1 MKILKILKIFA
12 ATDSE
17 AESEDLLGELDKD
30 KSKKSRKNPSKQKI
44 KVEKPESDDDDDDDD
59 FQGRNSIKKDI
70 KTEPL
75 DVKPGKGNSK
85 LKQKNSTTSNISEPQ
100 PSTSKQPVS
109 QNLSKQVDFKFS
121 LLILHFS
128 PFFVRFVHLC
138 LCYLQGTMK
147 EPPAIQRANES
158 PRKIE
163 KVNKMQVIVPR
174 LVPSP
179 PNGSSR
185 AIIKDDDGG
194 PKSPNSSAIT
204 WISDEV
210 MSNTK
215 ILETSNELV
224 EAAGQDGDTVRF
236 FCAQRNFSFFLKSSR
251 NFHIRERMTSI
262 MNDL

>member
-1 MKILKILKIFA
+1 M
-12 ATDSE
+12 
-17 AESEDLLGELDKD
+17 
-30 KSKKSRKNPSKQKI
+30 
-44 KVEKPESDDDDDDDD
+44 EKPESDDDDDDD
-59 FQGRNSIKKDI
+59 FQRKEI

-121 LLILHFS
+121 FLIFLLNFS

-179 PNGSSR
+179 PNGSAR
-185 AIIKDDDGG
+185 AIIKDDDGD

-215 ILETSNELV
+215 ILETSNELD
-224 EAAGQDGDTVRF
+224 EAGQDEDTV
-236 FCAQRNFSFFLKSSR
+236 S
-251 NFHIRERMTSI
+251 
-262 MNDL
+262 

>member
-1 MKILKILKIFA
+1 M
-12 ATDSE
+12 
-17 AESEDLLGELDKD
+17 
-30 KSKKSRKNPSKQKI
+30 
-44 KVEKPESDDDDDDDD
+44 
-59 FQGRNSIKKDI
+59 
-70 KTEPL
+70 
-75 DVKPGKGNSK
+75 
-85 LKQKNSTTSNISEPQ
+85 
-100 PSTSKQPVS
+100 
-109 QNLSKQVDFKFS
+109 
-121 LLILHFS
+121 
-128 PFFVRFVHLC
+128 
-138 LCYLQGTMK
+138 M

-224 EAAGQDGDTVRF
+224 EASQDGDTVRF
-236 FCAQRNFSFFLKSSR
+236 FVHNEIFLSF
-251 NFHIRERMTSI
+251 
-262 MNDL
+262 

>member
-1 MKILKILKIFA
+1 MGIKAPLKWDPENAPLDENVRTSSNE

-17 AESEDLLGELDKD
+17 AESEDLLGELDKN

-44 KVEKPESDDDDDDDD
+44 KVEKPESDDDDDD
-59 FQGRNSIKKDI
+59 FQRKEI
-70 KTEPL
+70 KTAL
-75 DVKPGKGNSK
+75 DVKPEKGNSK

-100 PSTSKQPVS
+100 PSTSKQPV
-109 QNLSKQVDFKFS
+109 
-121 LLILHFS
+121 
-128 PFFVRFVHLC
+128 P
-138 LCYLQGTMK
+138 GTMK

-179 PNGSSR
+179 PNGSTR

-224 EAAGQDGDTVRF
+224 EAGQDGDTGTLVF
-236 FCAQRNFSFFLKSSR
+236 
-251 NFHIRERMTSI
+251 
-262 MNDL
+262 

>member
-1 MKILKILKIFA
+1 M
-12 ATDSE
+12 
-17 AESEDLLGELDKD
+17 
-30 KSKKSRKNPSKQKI
+30 
-44 KVEKPESDDDDDDDD
+44 EKPESDDDDD
-59 FQGRNSIKKDI
+59 FQRKEI

-179 PNGSSR
+179 PNGSTR
-185 AIIKDDDGG
+185 AIIKDDGG

-224 EAAGQDGDTVRF
+224 EAAGQDGDTVRLYF
-236 FCAQRNFSFFLKSSR
+236 FFALRNFSFFLKSSR
-251 NFHIRERMTSI
+251 NFHIWEKMTSI